1 MVKGKLI
8 CIYGN
13 EIGSILGVNKNKNI
27 EVLYLE
33 KLKKT
38 YESYEDVRKRH
49 EAMYWINTLKE
60 IICKEFTIRSG
71 KKVRKEAK
79 TIVDEEYDFM
89 HCKVDRRIVGENSIL
104 LCSIYSGINPSEEIN
119 ENLLLE
125 CQHNMRVTKAEKCY
139 VACLINDR
147 KFIFKEIFRDEN
159 LISKII
165 EEEKA
170 FIYNHILKQVPPV

>member
-1 MVKGKLI
+1 MVKRDLKS
-8 CIYGN
+8 IYGY
-13 EIGSILGVNKNKNI
+13 EIGMILGINKNKTTN
-27 EVLYLE
+27 ELYLDKLE
-33 KLKKT
+33 K
-38 YESYEDVRKRH
+38 SHFRH
-49 EAMYWINTLKE
+49 ENSKEKYEALYWINTLKE

-71 KKVRKEAK
+71 KKVRKELK

-89 HCKVDRRIVGENSIL
+89 HCNVDRRIVGENSIL
-104 LCSIYSGINPSEEIN
+104 LCSIYNGINPSEEIN

-147 KFIFKEIFRDEN
+147 KFIFKEISRDED
-159 LISKII
+159 LITKII

-170 FIYNHILKQVPPV
+170 FIHNHILKEVPPM